1 MNGLGKVLAIIPAR
15 GGSKEV
21 PRKNIRYAG
30 GKPLI
35 AYSIETAL
43 ELKNIFS
50 EIIVS
55 TDDEEIKI
63 ISEKYGAKV
72 PFLRPKKISM
82 DETPMVPVLQHAV
95 NYYESFSRQ
104 KIDWIC
110 LLQPTN
116 PLRTKNHILNSLELA
131 SKKNTDSV
139 ISFVRVKSHHPM
151 LMKKIINDY
160 IEPYVIKEEE
170 GTRRQDLKPDAYMRN
185 GAIYL
190 TKRNVLMKDSSIW
203 GKKITP
209 IIMSEKTSISIDSE
223 LDFKI
228 VDELLNE
235 IHQS

>member
-1 MNGLGKVLAIIPAR
+1 
-15 GGSKEV
+15 
-21 PRKNIRYAG
+21 
-30 GKPLI
+30 
-35 AYSIETAL
+35 
-43 ELKNIFS
+43 
-50 EIIVS
+50 
-55 TDDEEIKI
+55 
-63 ISEKYGAKV
+63 
-72 PFLRPKKISM
+72 
-82 DETPMVPVLQHAV
+82 
-95 NYYESFSRQ
+95 
-104 KIDWIC
+104 
-110 LLQPTN
+110 
-116 PLRTKNHILNSLELA
+116 
-131 SKKNTDSV
+131 
-139 ISFVRVKSHHPM
+139 M